1 MICGDRILKSG
12 CLRVREQIDGKRAQ
26 RNLRGDENILIV
38 IGTVISPSIPL
49 SGYTIFLDHLRNMYF
64 IVHKL
69 YLTKESL
76 FSVYMINA
84 CSNIHS

>member
-1 MICGDRILKSG
+1 MGKGRKEIYGVMRIFY
-12 CLRVREQIDGKRAQ
+12 
-26 RNLRGDENILIV
+26 IV

-64 IVHKL
+64 IVHTL

-84 CSNIHS
+84 YSNIHS